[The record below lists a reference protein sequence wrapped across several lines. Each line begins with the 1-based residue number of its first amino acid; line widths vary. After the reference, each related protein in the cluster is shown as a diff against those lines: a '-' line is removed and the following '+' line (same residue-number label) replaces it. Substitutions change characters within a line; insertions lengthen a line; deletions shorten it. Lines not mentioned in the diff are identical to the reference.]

1 MNTVTL
7 IGNLCRDNELRYTTT
22 GTQVLEN
29 ALAVKREMKN
39 KDGEYESD
47 FVTFTVFGKTAEF
60 LHKYTAKGDTICVV
74 GKLRVDK
81 YTTKE
86 GEVRYKQYVRGS
98 SVEILKHKQE
108 KTKPVEEKPAPTT
121 PSYEN
126 VRVEDLIISD
136 EELPF

>member
-39 KDGEYESD
+39 KDGEYDSD
-47 FVTFTVFGKTAEF
+47 FITFTVFGKTAEF

-74 GKLRVDK
+74 GKIRVDK

-86 GEVRYKQYVRGS
+86 GEIKYKQYVRGS
-98 SVEILKHKQE
+98 SVEILRHKQE
-108 KTKPVEEKPAPTT
+108 KPKEEKPKEEKPT

-126 VRVEDLIISD
+126 VRIEDIVVSD